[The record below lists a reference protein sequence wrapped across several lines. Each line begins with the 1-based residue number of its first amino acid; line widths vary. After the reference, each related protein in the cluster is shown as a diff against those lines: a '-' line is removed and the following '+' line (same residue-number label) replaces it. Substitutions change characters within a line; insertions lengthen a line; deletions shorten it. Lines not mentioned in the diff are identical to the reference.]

1 MKNSIEE
8 KAKKAAVGNRQR
20 KKRRRFT
27 SLLCVFVLAAT
38 TVGLVLPANTATAAV
53 ICGKEEHTHTDACY
67 KVEKKLVC
75 TKEEHTHTAD
85 CYDENGNLIC
95 GKKEHTHS
103 EGEPCYEEVKTLT
116 CGKEEHVHSE
126 SCYEQAGKLS
136 ASASDGMTAETA
148 YDAGVLHNGT
158 VMKAQLLTGAD
169 AQAVQA
175 QIQSALDQEKSGKQV
190 AAFYPYDLSFADKN
204 GQKTEPDGKVDVTLT
219 FPQPKSA
226 GTEEVTW
233 KLYHIAD
240 GQTAEDMGSAGMK
253 ADLNISVENHAVTKA
268 AFRASSF
275 SPYVLAALSDKTEEA
290 DAVSTEKVSAASN
303 SQKSAENTQTTGNSP
318 SEAESSASSEST
330 AEKET
335 IEEGR
340 GTENTDAESAS
351 TEGDSAPAD
360 VKKISGFRALRAPA
374 SQSVD
379 FAPYISSVT
388 VKKNENGQWTAS
400 DTFQDGDQVKI
411 DISYEIPKSTLQ
423 SSDDTI
429 YYQLPDGVRPLMAET
444 GRVTIG
450 DNEVGDYTIGT
461 DGKITIKYD
470 PDFTYT
476 DHIIGSITFKG
487 TVTNTGSDNP
497 GTISFGGKGGSIKV
511 YKPVVDNHDISV
523 KKTGSVNDSRT
534 EASYEVTV
542 STEKGTGEKVT
553 VSDQYQKD
561 NSSSGAVFQYKQDSL
576 KVYCV
581 GTDGSKNEVSGYSLS
596 WTTDSAGTPGFTI
609 TDLPA
614 LEAGQKYVVD
624 YKAAVSGTA
633 AGQDGKLA
641 NNASAASGNHKEW
654 GWNSVSW
661 EKDLKKTGTY
671 DKTTG
676 KISWRITVNPSGKD
690 ISGWKIEDTLPY
702 SLYGQYTVWNE
713 ANTYKVSGGQT
724 GDKKLLFTFPE
735 DLTDS
740 QKKDKY
746 YIDYWTDAPA
756 DNSEVSN
763 KAKVT
768 EKDET
773 TVTDTDVVPVE
784 HRTFDVKKHF
794 SSETQTESEPYKLTW
809 NAEVTTPDTALGT
822 FTYTD
827 TIENAVNSE
836 GKDQGADSHYG
847 IASEIDAALTEHLKL
862 MVDNYSWYEYKGAGE
877 KTYWHSYYEKESGY
891 TDKVSITVT
900 YYDAN
905 GNVITSTDAAS
916 HVKSFRVTVTPKE
929 GISMLAQKLTLE
941 NYPTYLNMKDAAEGV
956 TWTAKNKGVTGDHL
970 SEASHD
976 HTKPKTFEKMVYT
989 GKGITYSSGD
999 VQVAY
1004 EDVKGVLTYR
1014 LMLNTK
1020 ESDEGIITIKDHIP
1034 AGESYVEGS
1043 GYAKFYKND
1052 YDQHDSNYA
1061 GCTFSKGTNPAFHA
1075 VKNTDGSTDLTIT
1088 ISDYKYISGYP
1099 MVAVYYSASVADDL
1113 HWQNAAAPGK
1123 TYGNTATW
1131 GNHTSTQNTTVTRQ
1145 VKKLDKQGV
1154 QLDKKGKPLEIGT
1167 DGNPVSGSEPSGTI
1181 RYDIAINPAA
1191 EDLDP
1196 NSDNLTLVDFLSS
1209 NAAAFHPALDLNKVK
1224 LYFYDGTAEDH
1235 KGSLID
1241 PNRYK
1246 IMYDQTSLKMTL
1258 VLPDKVGAVLE
1269 YEYVLD
1275 GDFTDKFQLD
1285 NTATLKGTWDSE
1297 NKTALRETSS
1307 SATVTTRKVVIY
1319 KVDSNDYKKILPGTK
1334 FKLDYWNSSAKEW
1347 KVKNS
1352 ELTVGNSGTIVFD
1365 IGEGDLDLSTI
1376 YRLKE
1381 TEALEGYRNGTDD
1394 PDVVRYFVVMPEKSS
1409 DGKAATKDTTYNDMG
1424 GYNTFENGAKVPM
1437 SEVTFF
1443 QNSGGV
1449 MYVPNEYRAIRV
1461 QKVWLNADNTDLTD
1475 PGKTAVVHLYRA
1487 SGSYNSCKVTVVVSD
1502 SSSRTGTY
1510 QVEAEPGTIVSMK
1523 IYYNGVWLYYDG
1535 HQLTRQ
1541 WDSSVGMNYYPIDL
1555 GTVSSD
1561 QTINVLA
1568 DYELNMKT
1576 VQFDYTKP
1584 TTFVRA
1590 EEKLLD
1596 TQTLSSSNNW
1606 QYVWDGTTMDAD
1618 GNTVKIPESDG
1629 NGNIYYYYIKEDPVS
1644 GFTTTYSE
1652 NNTTGIQTGVIT
1664 VTNKKDKTNGYV
1676 LPSTGGGGTFRFAG
1690 PGLALLSVSALGFL
1704 TRKRRRRGG

>member
-8 KAKKAAVGNRQR
+8 KVKKAAAGNQQR

-27 SLLCVFVLAAT
+27 SLLCVFVLAVT

-67 KVEKKLVC
+67 KTEKKLVC

-95 GKKEHTHS
+95 GKEEHTHS
-103 EGEPCYEEVKTLT
+103 EGEPCYEEVKTLI

-126 SCYEQAGKLS
+126 SCYEQAGKLN
-136 ASASDGMTAETA
+136 ASSSDGMTAETA
-148 YDAGVLHNGT
+148 YEAGVLHNGT
-158 VMKAQLLTGAD
+158 VMKAELLTGTD
-169 AQAVQA
+169 AETIQS
-175 QIQSALDQEKSGKQV
+175 QIQSALDQEKSGKQI
-190 AAFYPYDLSFADKN
+190 AALYAYDLSFADKN

-226 GTEEVTW
+226 GTEEATW

-240 GQTAEDMGSAGMK
+240 GQTVEDMGSADRK
-253 ADLNISVENHAVTKA
+253 ADLNISVENHAVTKV
-268 AFRASSF
+268 AFLASSF

-290 DAVSTEKVSAASN
+290 DAVSTEKDSAAS
-303 SQKSAENTQTTGNSP
+303 SSRKAEESTKTTGNSP
-318 SEAESSASSEST
+318 AEAENNAASGSTTVNENSEERS
-330 AEKET
+330 
-335 IEEGR
+335 
-340 GTENTDAESAS
+340 GTENTDVESAS
-351 TEGDSAPAD
+351 TEGESASAD

-388 VKKNENGQWTAS
+388 VKKNENGQWTPS

-429 YYQLPDGVRPLMAET
+429 YYQLPDGVKPLQAES
-444 GRVTIG
+444 GRVKIG
-450 DNEVGDYTIGT
+450 DDEVGDYTIGT
-461 DGKITIKYD
+461 DGKIAITYD

-476 DHIIGSITFKG
+476 DHISGSITFKG

-497 GTISFGGKGGSIKV
+497 DTIIFGGKGGSIKV

-553 VSDQYQKD
+553 VSDQYQKES
-561 NSSSGAVFQYKQDSL
+561 NSSGVIFQYKQDSL
-576 KVYCV
+576 KVYRV
-581 GTDGSKNEVSGYSLS
+581 GTNGSKTEVSGYNLN
-596 WTTDSAGTPGFTI
+596 WTQDGAGTPGFTI

-624 YKAAVSGTA
+624 YKADVSGIVP
-633 AGQDGKLA
+633 GQDGKLA
-641 NNASAASGNHKEW
+641 NNASAVSGNHQNW
-654 GWNSVSW
+654 SWNSVSW

-702 SLYGQYTVWNE
+702 PLYGQYTVWNE
-713 ANTYKVSGGQT
+713 AKTYEKSGGQT
-724 GDKKLLFTFPE
+724 GDKNLSFTFPQN
-735 DLTDS
+735 LTDD
-740 QKKDKY
+740 QKKAKY

-756 DNSEVSN
+756 DNSDVSN
-763 KAKVT
+763 TAKVT

-773 TVTDTDVVPVE
+773 TVTDTGVAPVE
-784 HRTFDVKKHF
+784 HRTFDVTKNF
-794 SSETQTESEPYKLTW
+794 SQETQTESDPYKLTW
-809 NAEVTTPDTALGT
+809 NAAVTTPDTELNT
-822 FTYTD
+822 FIYTD
-827 TIENAVNSE
+827 TIENAVDSE

-847 IASEIDAALTEHLKL
+847 IASEIDAALTGHLKL

-900 YYDAN
+900 YYDAD
-905 GNVITSTDAAS
+905 GKVIESTDAAS
-916 HVKSFRVTVTPKE
+916 HVKSFQVTVTPKKDVFA
-929 GISMLAQKLTLE
+929 LAQKLTLE
-941 NYPTYLNMKDAAEGV
+941 NYPTYLNMRDAAEGA
-956 TWTAKNKGVTGDHL
+956 TWTAKNKGETGDYS

-999 VQVAY
+999 AQLAY
-1004 EDVKGVLTYR
+1004 EDVNGVLTYR

-1020 ESDEGIITIKDHIP
+1020 KADEGTITITDHIP
-1034 AGESYVEGS
+1034 AGETYVDDS

-1061 GCTFSKGTNPAFHA
+1061 GCTFLKGTNPAFHE

-1099 MVAVYYSASVADDL
+1099 MVAVYYQASVSDDS

-1123 TYGNTATW
+1123 TYSNTATW

-1145 VKKLDKQGV
+1145 VEKLDKQGV
-1154 QLDKKGKPLEIGT
+1154 QLDKKGKPLEIGA

-1181 RYDIAINPAA
+1181 RYDIVINPAA

-1209 NAAAFHPALDLNKVK
+1209 NASTFHPALDLNKVK
-1224 LYFYDGTAEDH
+1224 LYSYDGTAEDH

-1258 VLPDKVGAVLE
+1258 DLPDKLGAVLE

-1275 GDFTDKFQLD
+1275 GDFADKFQLD
-1285 NTATLKGTWDSE
+1285 NTATLNGTWDSE

-1307 SATVTTRKVVIY
+1307 SATVTTKKVVIY
-1319 KVDSNDYKKILPGTK
+1319 KVDSSDYKKILPGTK
-1334 FKLDYWNSSAKEW
+1334 FKLDYWDSRAKEW

-1352 ELTVGNSGTIVFD
+1352 ELTVGDSGMIVFD

-1381 TEALEGYRNGTDD
+1381 TEALEGYRNGTDA
-1394 PDVVRYFVVMPEKSS
+1394 PDVVRYFVVMPEKGS
-1409 DGKAATKDTTYNDMG
+1409 DGKTATKDTTYYDMG
-1424 GYNTFENGAKVPM
+1424 GWKTFENGAKV
-1437 SEVTFF
+1437 SKSDVTFF

-1475 PGKTAVVHLYRA
+1475 PGKTAEVTLHQTTKKLKTCTITYHLVETNEA
-1487 SGSYNSCKVTVVVSD
+1487 VAKGSRENSITEDVPLGSNVSAIL
-1502 SSSRTGTY
+1502 TY
-1510 QVEAEPGTIVSMK
+1510 WGYMDFSYGDVSLNNQKAEGISIP
-1523 IYYNGVWLYYDG
+1523 
-1535 HQLTRQ
+1535 
-1541 WDSSVGMNYYPIDL
+1541 L
-1555 GTVSSD
+1555 GTVNTDKTFEFKGYSYD
-1561 QTINVLA
+1561 PGWNWVPNV
-1568 DYELNMKT
+1568 NIKT
-1576 VQFDYTKP
+1576 EVSIGE
-1584 TTFVRA
+1584 
-1590 EEKLLD
+1590 EEKQYETTD
-1596 TQTLSSSNNW
+1596 HPYGTSEILSKDDGWSK
-1606 QYVWDGTTMDAD
+1606 VWTDLPKKDASGTT
-1618 GNTVKIPESDG
+1618 
-1629 NGNIYYYYIKEDPVS
+1629 YYYYVTEKTVDGFEAPVYTNNDGIES
-1644 GFTTTYSE
+1644 GT
-1652 NNTTGIQTGVIT
+1652 IT
-1664 VTNKKDKTNGYV
+1664 VTNKKKETNGYV
-1676 LPSTGGGGTFRFAG
+1676 LPSTGGGGTFRIAG
-1690 PGLALLSVSALGFL
+1690 LGLALMAVSSFGILQ
-1704 TRKRRRRGG
+1704 RKRRRRGG

>member
-8 KAKKAAVGNRQR
+8 EVKKAAAGNRQR

-95 GKKEHTHS
+95 GKEEHTHS

-169 AQAVQA
+169 AQAVQT

-253 ADLNISVENHAVTKA
+253 ADLNISVENHAVTKV

-303 SQKSAENTQTTGNSP
+303 SQESAENTQTTGNSP
-318 SEAESSASSEST
+318 AEAENSASSEST
-330 AEKET
+330 AEKESSG
-335 IEEGR
+335 EENE
-340 GTENTDAESAS
+340 TEKDDAESAS
-351 TEGDSAPAD
+351 TEGESASAD
-360 VKKISGFRALRAPA
+360 VKKVSGFRVLRAPA
-374 SQSVD
+374 ASQNVD
-379 FAPYISSVT
+379 FTDYITSVT
-388 VKKNENGQWTAS
+388 VKKNENGQWTAADS
-400 DTFQDGDQVKI
+400 FQDGDQVKI

-429 YYQLPDGVRPLMAET
+429 YYQLPDGVRPIQAES
-444 GRVTIG
+444 GRVKVG
-450 DNEVGDYTIGT
+450 DDEVGDYTIDT

-470 PDFTYT
+470 SDFTYAA
-476 DHIIGSITFKG
+476 HISGSITFKG
-487 TVTNTGSDNP
+487 TVSNTGSDNP
-497 GTISFGGKGGSIKV
+497 GTISFGGKGGSITV
-511 YKPVVDNHDISV
+511 YKPVVDDHDISV

-614 LEAGQKYVVD
+614 LEAGQKYLVD

-641 NNASAASGNHKEW
+641 NNASVASGNHKEW

-713 ANTYKVSGGQT
+713 ANTYKVYGGQT
-724 GDKKLLFTFPE
+724 GDKNLSFTFPE
-735 DLTDS
+735 NLTDD
-740 QKKDKY
+740 QKRAKY

-763 KAKVT
+763 TAKVT
-768 EKDET
+768 EKDGT

-784 HRTFDVKKHF
+784 HRTFDVKKNF
-794 SSETQTESEPYKLTW
+794 SAETQTESDPYNLTW
-809 NAEVTTPDTALGT
+809 NAEITTPDTALGT

-836 GKDQGADSHYG
+836 GKDQGTDSHYG
-847 IASEIDAALTEHLKL
+847 IASEIDAALTGHLKL
-862 MVDNYSWYEYKGAGE
+862 MVDNYSWYEYKGAG
-877 KTYWHSYYEKESGY
+877 KSTYWHSYYNDESGD

-900 YYDAN
+900 YYDAA
-905 GNVITSTDAAS
+905 GKVIESTDAES

-929 GISMLAQKLTLE
+929 DVSVLAQKLTLE
-941 NYPTYLNMKDAAEGV
+941 SYPTYLNMKDAAEGE
-956 TWTAKNKGVTGDHL
+956 TWTAKNMGVTGDHS

-989 GKGITYSSGD
+989 GKGYTYSSGD

-1020 ESDEGIITIKDHIP
+1020 KTDEGTITITDHIP
-1034 AGESYVEGS
+1034 AGESYVEDS
-1043 GYAKFYKND
+1043 GYAKFYKSD

-1061 GCTFSKGTNPAFHA
+1061 GCTFSKGTNPAFLA

-1088 ISDYKYISGYP
+1088 ISDYKYSNGYP
-1099 MVAVYYSASVADDL
+1099 MVAVYYQASVSGDS

-1123 TYGNTATW
+1123 TYSNTATW
-1131 GNHTSTQNTTVTRQ
+1131 GSHTSTQNTTVTRQ

-1154 QLDKKGKPLEIGT
+1154 QLDKKGNPLEIGT
-1167 DGNPVSGSEPSGTI
+1167 DGNLVSGSEPSGTI
-1181 RYDIAINPAA
+1181 RYDITINPAA

-1224 LYFYDGTAEDH
+1224 LYSYDGTAEDH

-1258 VLPDKVGAVLE
+1258 VLPDKLGAVLE

-1285 NTATLKGTWDSE
+1285 NTATLNGTWDSE

-1319 KVDSNDYKKILPGTK
+1319 KVDSSDYKKILPGTK
-1334 FKLDYWNSSAKEW
+1334 LKLDYWDSSAKEW
-1347 KVKNS
+1347 KVKNP

-1394 PDVVRYFVVMPEKSS
+1394 PNVVRYFVVMPEKSS
-1409 DGKAATKDTTYNDMG
+1409 DGKTATKDTTYNDMG
-1424 GYNTFENGAKVPM
+1424 GWNTFENGAKVSK

-1461 QKVWLNADNTDLTD
+1461 QKIWLNADNTDLAD
-1475 PGKTAVVHLYRA
+1475 PGKTAEITLHQTTKKLKTCTITYHLVETNEAVAAGSREKYITTDVPLGSEVTAKFTDYTGLINLAYGNVKLNNQSPEGVVLSLGIVNGDQTVELSGYSSIQYWNWIPYINIKTTATIDEDAKQYEETDNTYDKATLSKNSGWSKVWTDLPKKDA
-1487 SGSYNSCKVTVVVSD
+1487 SG
-1502 SSSRTGTY
+1502 
-1510 QVEAEPGTIVSMK
+1510 
-1523 IYYNGVWLYYDG
+1523 
-1535 HQLTRQ
+1535 
-1541 WDSSVGMNYYPIDL
+1541 
-1555 GTVSSD
+1555 
-1561 QTINVLA
+1561 
-1568 DYELNMKT
+1568 
-1576 VQFDYTKP
+1576 
-1584 TTFVRA
+1584 TT
-1590 EEKLLD
+1590 
-1596 TQTLSSSNNW
+1596 
-1606 QYVWDGTTMDAD
+1606 
-1618 GNTVKIPESDG
+1618 
-1629 NGNIYYYYIKEDPVS
+1629 YYYYVTEKTVDGFETPVYANNDGIES
-1644 GFTTTYSE
+1644 GT
-1652 NNTTGIQTGVIT
+1652 IT
-1664 VTNKKDKTNGYV
+1664 VTNKKKETNGYI

-1690 PGLALLSVSALGFL
+1690 SGLALLSASAFGFL
-1704 TRKRRRRGG
+1704 ARKRRRRGG